1 MEYCWD
7 VIAISAGNV
16 LQLFIIKGCEVAI
29 SCAEGKGKHYL
40 FDQIENFQLMWC
52 LVTVLQ

>member
-1 MEYCWD
+1 MEYCTD

-16 LQLFIIKGCEVAI
+16 LQLFIVKGYEVAI
-29 SCAEGKGKHYL
+29 SCAEGKGKRYL